1 MLRYFPTSPLKE
13 KSLIRFSI
21 STRAE
26 LPGHKICCIRPEGR
40 QNVLYLVRAT
50 RTKHFCIWPEQ
61 TGHKMFVFDP
71 VNPDTKFLYSARATR
86 GHKCVVLGPSN
97 PDTKFLYLDRA
108 TRTQNV
114 FYSARA
120 TPDTKFLYL
129 DRATR
134 IQNVLYLARKR
145 DNYMN

>member
-1 MLRYFPTSPLKE
+1 
-13 KSLIRFSI
+13 
-21 STRAE
+21 
-26 LPGHKICCIRPEGR
+26 
-40 QNVLYLVRAT
+40 
-50 RTKHFCIWPEQ
+50 
-61 TGHKMFVFDP
+61 MFVFDP

-97 PDTKFLYLDRA
+97 PDTKFCIWTEQPGHKMCFIRLEQP
-108 TRTQNV
+108 RTQNV
-114 FYSARA
+114 
-120 TPDTKFLYL
+120 LYL